1 MKTPGVYFPNN
12 LQSLDF
18 NNNISHYR
26 EIVNNQHM
34 QNGEKNAPELT
45 RMETKLPVQ
54 RKQILMP
61 NKLYHSRQVMS
72 R

>member
-54 RKQILMP
+54 Q
-61 NKLYHSRQVMS
+61 
-72 R
+72 